1 MDENTQT
8 ADSTALLEP
17 SQEIEANVVTEEA
30 PPKEG
35 GENIS
40 LSELTA
46 QLLAKDEKAE
56 AEEAAA
62 EDTVVETEPE
72 AQGDQV
78 VEEQEQLTQTAD
90 EDTDKAQI
98 LQQYGIDLD
107 SLGEEE
113 SMALGR
119 ALRTESMKRFGKLT
133 AQKREAEA
141 ALKELESKAG
151 SGGNQNSPGPQEDKL
166 SDIWTEETLAKKEQE
181 LQEIEDWVEDA
192 LQREPQ
198 YNDDG
203 QEYLAEVDGIYYGKS
218 DLQGF
223 RSNARKALRKG
234 GAIEKR
240 RIFLHARQQLDA
252 NALQY
257 FPWMSDENS
266 SEFAKYREFI
276 QQDKYKELLDGLPE
290 ANVVAGLL
298 VEGNGV
304 VEERMK
310 AQGNGDVQASPAP
323 KQKPIAPDTAN
334 SAAPNR
340 VGATESSRLRK
351 QVDAAQKNFETT
363 GSIQSLARLRE
374 LRAQMN
380 SS

>member
-252 NALQY
+252 IALQY

-374 LRAQMN
+374 LQAQMN

>member
-113 SMALGR
+113 AMTLGR

-266 SEFAKYREFI
+266 SEFAKYREFV
-276 QQDKYKELLDGLPE
+276 QQDKYKKLLDGLPE

-323 KQKPIAPDTAN
+323 KQKPIAPATAN
-334 SAAPNR
+334 SAAPKR

-374 LRAQMN
+374 LQAQMN

>member
-323 KQKPIAPDTAN
+323 KQKPIAPATAN
-334 SAAPNR
+334 SAAPKR

-374 LRAQMN
+374 LQAQMN